1 MHRTPSGSQR
11 QTSASRLP
19 HAAAR
24 ISLAVALPTLLAAPG
39 IAAADTSA
47 SPSPAGVTS
56 PASATSPTSAASPTS
71 PTFNER
77 LWYRVPARRQRDLS
91 DQLTDQLTELGNE
104 LGTHL
109 DLLTMDLL
117 ALRVDGRRRR
127 VHLGLGAGESGGY
140 LSFRLGSDFHFI
152 DGVAKVT
159 ARIDLCIAG
168 RDLALELPEMELAPT
183 SYRGERGVEVRLPL
197 IQKRF

>member
-1 MHRTPSGSQR
+1 M
-11 QTSASRLP
+11 
-19 HAAAR
+19 AAQ
-24 ISLAVALPTLLAAPG
+24 LTLLASLISACSVRS
-39 IAAADTSA
+39 AAADSSEA
-47 SPSPAGVTS
+47 VAPSVQRAPVARVAPAAPRWS
-56 PASATSPTSAASPTS
+56 EPPTS
-71 PTFNER
+71 PSFNDR
-77 LWYRVPARRQRDLS
+77 LWYRAPARRQRALS
-91 DQLTDQLTELGNE
+91 EQLVDQLTELGNE

-109 DLLTMDLL
+109 DVLTMELL

-140 LSFRLGSDFHFI
+140 LSFHVGSDFHFI
-152 DGVAKVT
+152 DGVARVT
-159 ARIDLCIAG
+159 TRIELCIAG